1 MFLQKYKATF
11 LTHLV
16 VLLFDAVSKDNCFS
30 KFRLFHVKELCTLFV
45 QLFPSFCSGYL
56 TNQCL
61 TFFQGILCS
70 LQESSAYVKGLGFG
84 IMDDLLYCAILHPS
98 LSTFIKE
105 CQNYSLKLFWQD
117 HHIHKRTPFWN
128 TVAYVPGNFAPLS
141 KRWCTL
147 LKESNIDLKATGYI
161 NQAATGSWFK
171 MALES
176 FRGMLHTLYGICARI
191 EGLFWHLL
199 TSTALLHS
207 NQSTG
212 LFTGHAQREANLS
225 WYSFSYRGGMFAW
238 ATRQKSTV
246 VRNGKFAQFDT
257 FHISAQNRPN
267 APFRSD
273 MVNFA
278 Q

>member
-1 MFLQKYKATF
+1 MFLQKYKATL

-16 VLLFDAVSKDNCFS
+16 VLLFDAVSQDSCIS

-45 QLFPSFCSGYL
+45 QSFPSSCSGHL

-70 LQESSAYVKGLGFG
+70 LRESSAYVKGLGFG
-84 IMDDLLYCAILHPS
+84 IRDHLLQRILRHIAP
-98 LSTFIKE
+98 LSFHLHKE

-161 NQAATGSWFK
+161 NQAVTGSWFK

-191 EGLFWHLL
+191 KGLF
-199 TSTALLHS
+199 
-207 NQSTG
+207 
-212 LFTGHAQREANLS
+212 
-225 WYSFSYRGGMFAW
+225 
-238 ATRQKSTV
+238 
-246 VRNGKFAQFDT
+246 
-257 FHISAQNRPN
+257 
-267 APFRSD
+267 
-273 MVNFA
+273 
-278 Q
+278 